1 MIPTLSICLNRSGS
15 EIVQMD
21 MLGRCFL
28 FENCDAQS
36 DIVVVQSLNCVC
48 IFVAPWTVDH

>member
-21 MLGRCFL
+21 ILGRCFL

-36 DIVVVQSLNCVC
+36 DIVVVQSVNCVC